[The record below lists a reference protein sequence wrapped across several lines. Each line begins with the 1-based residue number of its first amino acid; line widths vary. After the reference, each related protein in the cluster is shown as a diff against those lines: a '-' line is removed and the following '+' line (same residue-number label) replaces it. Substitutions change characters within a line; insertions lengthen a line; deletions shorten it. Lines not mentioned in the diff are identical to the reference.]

1 VLKASWRMAWL
12 VVPAML
18 AGGIAAR
25 ASAQAVDPGVGTWKM
40 NLAKSKLAPGDRA
53 AGLKSSMVKID
64 AVGKAFKVTI
74 ESVDAAGKTSTWGY
88 TTEPNGPDGPASGSQ
103 AVDAVSSTGA
113 PSSGTVTY
121 KKAGKVV
128 STFAIQVS
136 PDEKTLI
143 ITVKVS
149 DPQGKEVTS
158 VIVYDKQ

>member
-1 VLKASWRMAWL
+1 MLKASWRMAWL
-12 VVPAML
+12 VVSAML
-18 AGGIAAR
+18 AGGIAAG
-25 ASAQAVDPGVGTWKM
+25 ASAQAVDPAVGTWKM
-40 NLAKSKLAPGDRA
+40 NLAKSKLAPGDPA
-53 AGLKSSMVKID
+53 AGFKGSMVKID
-64 AVGKAFKVTI
+64 TVGKAFKVAI
-74 ESVDAAGKTSTWGY
+74 ENVDAAGKTSTWGY

-128 STFAIQVS
+128 NTFAIQVS
-136 PDEKTLI
+136 PDGKTL
-143 ITVKVS
+143 TLTAKVS